1 MLSGFLASR
10 RRKWAKDG
18 GKRVKM
24 GKTLVLLRWAWQSNT
39 TWSASDLRVASH
51 LEMVYG
57 GKLDAPTA
65 KALAGKAQRVK
76 YRLRPTFLLGSCQI
90 QGIEKEPSLREQ
102 VQELWRHQPHR
113 YPNATE
119 RTISRPFSARC
130 SPNNGRLPAAVSRF
144 PAFWR
149 PDGEDGR
156 KMA

>member
-1 MLSGFLASR
+1 
-10 RRKWAKDG
+10 
-18 GKRVKM
+18 M

-90 QGIEKEPSLREQ
+90 RD
-102 VQELWRHQPHR
+102 
-113 YPNATE
+113 
-119 RTISRPFSARC
+119 PF
-130 SPNNGRLPAAVSRF
+130 P
-144 PAFWR
+144 
-149 PDGEDGR
+149 
-156 KMA
+156 K